1 MISADLQTTIDKI
14 LPQQQ
19 HLIPVVFKRKLSY
32 QGHFI
37 EEWIDRKKVLAYFS
51 WFKKYNHLYE
61 DFELD
66 QKIIDEFEKQ
76 AMESMK
82 NCDSDSEDSETEDD
96 EITHPDRTCCS
107 SSVIVNKYQEDSNA
121 KTVANHFARMI
132 INLESKLK
140 VDNQN
145 TPITDP
151 EENDYP
157 EDDHVEEEDDNSDAI
172 NDYPQFDDLEEE
184 DLKILDKV
192 IIAIK
197 TLKTKAEF
205 SVNMC
210 KCDITRRISYLVSTF
225 SQIQHL
231 KPVNDELMGIIEN
244 TAKNLQEL
252 IQTGK
257 GILKNKQDCN
267 HEINDLQD
275 LFNKLLDKKT
285 LSPEAVSHYVKQQKD
300 RVKHKVAKM
309 FLAPGEGGKMLNW
322 QSDVFLEE
330 KLFPALFP
338 YGIGGFMSANVIRS
352 SNIGFANYV
361 KSRLLSADP
370 KFRDD
375 PYYLFFLLLVKE
387 MVEMLRS
394 ESTFYRKAA
403 KAPSLTPKVVKEI
416 TPDFMVRYNT
426 AFSAFKSL
434 RGTSMYFQAIK
445 KNLMV
450 FIRQKGPPT
459 LFVTLSSAEFQ
470 WDEMIHRI
478 YETTTKTKVSLDFI
492 KAQDQGWKTKF
503 VSNNVVASTMHFSK
517 RIEKLISLLTK
528 DSPFCHDGLMYL
540 VTDFFYRIEFQV
552 RIPIE
557 QNI

>member
-1 MISADLQTTIDKI
+1 
-14 LPQQQ
+14 
-19 HLIPVVFKRKLSY
+19 
-32 QGHFI
+32 
-37 EEWIDRKKVLAYFS
+37 
-51 WFKKYNHLYE
+51 
-61 DFELD
+61 
-66 QKIIDEFEKQ
+66 
-76 AMESMK
+76 
-82 NCDSDSEDSETEDD
+82 
-96 EITHPDRTCCS
+96 
-107 SSVIVNKYQEDSNA
+107 
-121 KTVANHFARMI
+121 
-132 INLESKLK
+132 
-140 VDNQN
+140 
-145 TPITDP
+145 
-151 EENDYP
+151 
-157 EDDHVEEEDDNSDAI
+157 
-172 NDYPQFDDLEEE
+172 
-184 DLKILDKV
+184 
-192 IIAIK
+192 
-197 TLKTKAEF
+197 
-205 SVNMC
+205 
-210 KCDITRRISYLVSTF
+210 
-225 SQIQHL
+225 
-231 KPVNDELMGIIEN
+231 
-244 TAKNLQEL
+244 
-252 IQTGK
+252 
-257 GILKNKQDCN
+257 
-267 HEINDLQD
+267 
-275 LFNKLLDKKT
+275 
-285 LSPEAVSHYVKQQKD
+285 
-300 RVKHKVAKM
+300 
-309 FLAPGEGGKMLNW
+309 MLNW

-403 KAPSLTPKVVKEI
+403 KAPLLTPKVVKEI

-445 KNLMV
+445 KNLMA

-552 RIPIE
+552 RNPIK